1 MISAAH
7 VVIYSS
13 NAEAD
18 RAFVRD
24 VLGFASVDAGQ
35 GWLIFALPP
44 AELAIH
50 PASAS
55 GAHEMFLMCDDVEA
69 FIAQMSERGVSCSD
83 LQTERWG
90 VITHLTL
97 PCGGALGVYEPVHR
111 SPLNPG

>member
-1 MISAAH
+1 MIHGVHIVVYSA
-7 VVIYSS
+7 

-24 VLGFASVDAGQ
+24 VLEYPYVDAGQ

-50 PASAS
+50 PSEVN
-55 GAHEMFLMCDDVEA
+55 GTHELFLTCDDVEA
-69 FIAQMSERGVSCSD
+69 FVDRMSERGVACSD
-83 LQTERWG
+83 LRSERWG
-90 VITHLTL
+90 LITYLTL
-97 PCGGALGVYEPVHR
+97 PGGGTLGVYQPAHP